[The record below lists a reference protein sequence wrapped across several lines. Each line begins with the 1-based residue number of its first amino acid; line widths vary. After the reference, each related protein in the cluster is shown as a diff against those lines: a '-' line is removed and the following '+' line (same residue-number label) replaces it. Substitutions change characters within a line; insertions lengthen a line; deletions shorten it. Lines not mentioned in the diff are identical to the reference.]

1 MRKFNLLILNPVL
14 VIFLV
19 IPLTSYGQE
28 KNNSTKLSEKRF
40 TIENCVNQFA
50 IDKADKTKSGY
61 RYWFA
66 DKDVIDGSTLK
77 MSVVDPNQATHAP
90 YKHEADEFFFVLEGT
105 AMFYLDGKTKVVEPY
120 TSLYCPSNM
129 EHGISNTGD
138 DELKYL
144 VI

>member
-1 MRKFNLLILNPVL
+1 MLILNPVL

-66 DKDVIDGSTLK
+66 DKDFIDGRTLK
-77 MSVVDPNQATHAP
+77 MSFVDPNQATHGRINTRQMSSFLFW
-90 YKHEADEFFFVLEGT
+90 KEQQSFIW
-105 AMFYLDGKTKVVEPY
+105 MGKQ
-120 TSLYCPSNM
+120 SR
-129 EHGISNTGD
+129 
-138 DELKYL
+138 
-144 VI
+144 